1 MSILF
6 LKIFLSTF
14 FLTVIFE
21 KLGHTP
27 HLLDHP
33 IKRSAHSYPIPS
45 GGGAV
50 VVIVFLVVATSLFL
64 NDRIPVN
71 EYHALM
77 GGSLIAVLGFADDVS
92 SLSLWVRL
100 PTQFVA
106 AFWVVYSLGGVPSI
120 DFSFFQLSNSE
131 ILILLGVLALIWL
144 LNLYN
149 FMDGA
154 DGLAGTELIFVTSMS
169 LVFAIIAGD
178 NLVALISAI
187 LISSISGFPS
197 VVILLISGLFI
208 GRSGLGLVEPL
219 DLGQGLETI
228 VGLLVCL
235 VLFEGGL
242 NLKLPEG
249 NIRNT
254 VLRISLI
261 RLFISLSAGIFIAH
275 WLAGLSWPVAGVY
288 SAIVLATG
296 PTVVSPLVDQI
307 KLVSPLSEVLKAE
320 GLVLE
325 PIGAVLALLLLELI
339 LGDLHG
345 IKEVFIALM
354 QRLGGGVLIGI
365 SSGWLLSEILKK
377 IKNETSF
384 GIELQVTLGFIF
396 LVYGICEYILP
407 ESGLPAS
414 VAAGFIVG
422 KREIIDKERLD
433 NLIGELAQL
442 AITVLF
448 PLLASDV
455 SWGELSPLG
464 WGGIICVLMLM
475 IIVRPISISLATMGG
490 ELDVKQRVFL
500 SWLAPRGIV
509 TAAVASLF
517 SIRLEQA
524 GVLGAGRLQGL
535 VFLTIL
541 MTVGIQGLTA
551 RPLANFLN
559 LIDKEI

>member
-1 MSILF
+1 M
-6 LKIFLSTF
+6 TP
-14 FLTVIFE
+14 E
-21 KLGHTP
+21 RLG
-27 HLLDHP
+27 LLWG
-33 IKRSAHSYPIPS
+33 I
-45 GGGAV
+45 
-50 VVIVFLVVATSLFL
+50 T
-64 NDRIPVN
+64 
-71 EYHALM
+71 
-77 GGSLIAVLGFADDVS
+77 
-92 SLSLWVRL
+92 
-100 PTQFVA
+100 
-106 AFWVVYSLGGVPSI
+106 
-120 DFSFFQLSNSE
+120 
-131 ILILLGVLALIWL
+131 
-144 LNLYN
+144 
-149 FMDGA
+149 
-154 DGLAGTELIFVTSMS
+154 
-169 LVFAIIAGD
+169 VFAGAC
-178 NLVALISAI
+178 AR
-187 LISSISGFPS
+187 LISSVSGFPS

-377 IKNETSF
+377 IKNEASF

-475 IIVRPISISLATMGG
+475 MIVRPISISLATMGG

>member
-1 MSILF
+1 M
-6 LKIFLSTF
+6 TP
-14 FLTVIFE
+14 E
-21 KLGHTP
+21 RLG
-27 HLLDHP
+27 LLWG
-33 IKRSAHSYPIPS
+33 I
-45 GGGAV
+45 
-50 VVIVFLVVATSLFL
+50 T
-64 NDRIPVN
+64 
-71 EYHALM
+71 
-77 GGSLIAVLGFADDVS
+77 
-92 SLSLWVRL
+92 
-100 PTQFVA
+100 
-106 AFWVVYSLGGVPSI
+106 
-120 DFSFFQLSNSE
+120 
-131 ILILLGVLALIWL
+131 
-144 LNLYN
+144 
-149 FMDGA
+149 
-154 DGLAGTELIFVTSMS
+154 
-169 LVFAIIAGD
+169 VFAGAC
-178 NLVALISAI
+178 AR
-187 LISSISGFPS
+187 LISSVSGFPS
-197 VVILLISGLFI
+197 VVILLISGIFI

-261 RLFISLSAGIFIAH
+261 RLFISLSSGIFIAH

-377 IKNETSF
+377 IKNEASF

-396 LVYGICEYILP
+396 LVYGICEFILP

-559 LIDKEI
+559 LIDKET

>member
-1 MSILF
+1 M
-6 LKIFLSTF
+6 TP
-14 FLTVIFE
+14 E
-21 KLGHTP
+21 RLG
-27 HLLDHP
+27 LLWG
-33 IKRSAHSYPIPS
+33 I
-45 GGGAV
+45 
-50 VVIVFLVVATSLFL
+50 T
-64 NDRIPVN
+64 
-71 EYHALM
+71 
-77 GGSLIAVLGFADDVS
+77 
-92 SLSLWVRL
+92 
-100 PTQFVA
+100 
-106 AFWVVYSLGGVPSI
+106 
-120 DFSFFQLSNSE
+120 
-131 ILILLGVLALIWL
+131 
-144 LNLYN
+144 
-149 FMDGA
+149 
-154 DGLAGTELIFVTSMS
+154 
-169 LVFAIIAGD
+169 VFAGAC
-178 NLVALISAI
+178 AR
-187 LISSISGFPS
+187 LISSVSGFPS
-197 VVILLISGLFI
+197 VVILLMSGLFI
-208 GRSGLGLVEPL
+208 GRSGFGLVEPL

-377 IKNETSF
+377 IKNEASF

-442 AITVLF
+442 SITVLF

-551 RPLANFLN
+551 KPLANFLN

>member
-1 MSILF
+1 MTPERLGLLWGI
-6 LKIFLSTF
+6 
-14 FLTVIFE
+14 TVF
-21 KLGHTP
+21 
-27 HLLDHP
+27 
-33 IKRSAHSYPIPS
+33 S
-45 GGGAV
+45 GA
-50 VVIVFLVVATSLFL
+50 
-64 NDRIPVN
+64 
-71 EYHALM
+71 
-77 GGSLIAVLGFADDVS
+77 FA
-92 SLSLWVRL
+92 R
-100 PTQFVA
+100 
-106 AFWVVYSLGGVPSI
+106 
-120 DFSFFQLSNSE
+120 
-131 ILILLGVLALIWL
+131 
-144 LNLYN
+144 
-149 FMDGA
+149 
-154 DGLAGTELIFVTSMS
+154 
-169 LVFAIIAGD
+169 
-178 NLVALISAI
+178 

-197 VVILLISGLFI
+197 VVILLLSGLFI

-219 DLGQGLETI
+219 DLGEGLETI

-254 VLRISLI
+254 VLKISLI
-261 RLFISLSAGIFIAH
+261 RLLISLSAGIIIAH
-275 WLAGLSWPVAGVY
+275 WLAGLSWQVAGVY

-296 PTVVSPLVDQI
+296 PTVVSPLVEQI
-307 KLVSPLSEVLKAE
+307 KLSSPLSEVLKAE

-325 PIGAVLALLLLELI
+325 PIGAVLALLLLEFI

-345 IKEVFIALM
+345 IQEVFIALM
-354 QRLGGGVLIGI
+354 QRLGGGILIGL

-377 IKNETSF
+377 IKNEASF

-396 LVYGICEYILP
+396 LVYGICEYFLP

-414 VAAGFIVG
+414 VASGFIVG
-422 KREIIDKERLD
+422 KREIIDKEKLD

-464 WGGIICVLMLM
+464 WGGLVCVFMM
-475 IIVRPISISLATMGG
+475 MVIVRPISISIATIGKDLELNEKIFLA
-490 ELDVKQRVFL
+490 
-500 SWLAPRGIV
+500 WLAPRGIV

-551 RPLANFLN
+551 RPLANVLG
-559 LIDKEI
+559 LTEKKV

>member
-1 MSILF
+1 MTPERLGLLWGI
-6 LKIFLSTF
+6 
-14 FLTVIFE
+14 TVF
-21 KLGHTP
+21 
-27 HLLDHP
+27 
-33 IKRSAHSYPIPS
+33 S
-45 GGGAV
+45 GA
-50 VVIVFLVVATSLFL
+50 
-64 NDRIPVN
+64 
-71 EYHALM
+71 
-77 GGSLIAVLGFADDVS
+77 FA
-92 SLSLWVRL
+92 R
-100 PTQFVA
+100 
-106 AFWVVYSLGGVPSI
+106 
-120 DFSFFQLSNSE
+120 
-131 ILILLGVLALIWL
+131 
-144 LNLYN
+144 
-149 FMDGA
+149 
-154 DGLAGTELIFVTSMS
+154 
-169 LVFAIIAGD
+169 
-178 NLVALISAI
+178 

-197 VVILLISGLFI
+197 VVILLLSGLFI

-219 DLGQGLETI
+219 DLGEGLETI

-254 VLRISLI
+254 VLKISLI
-261 RLFISLSAGIFIAH
+261 RLLISLSAGIIIAH
-275 WLAGLSWPVAGVY
+275 WLAGLSWQVAGVY

-296 PTVVSPLVDQI
+296 PTVVSPLVEQI
-307 KLVSPLSEVLKAE
+307 KLSSPLSEVLKAE

-325 PIGAVLALLLLELI
+325 PIGAVLALLLLEFI

-345 IKEVFIALM
+345 IQEVFIALM
-354 QRLGGGVLIGI
+354 QRLGGGILIGL

-377 IKNETSF
+377 IKNEASF

-396 LVYGICEYILP
+396 LVYGICEYFLP

-414 VAAGFIVG
+414 VASGFIVG
-422 KREIIDKERLD
+422 KREIIDKEKLD

-464 WGGIICVLMLM
+464 WGGLVCVFMM
-475 IIVRPISISLATMGG
+475 MVIVRPMSISIATIGRDLELKEKIFLA
-490 ELDVKQRVFL
+490 
-500 SWLAPRGIV
+500 WLAPRGIV

-551 RPLANFLN
+551 RPLANFLG
-559 LIDKEI
+559 LTEKKI